1 MTYHVRRFVAGTL
14 LAAFFL
20 SGCAEST
27 REEAT
32 GEGRIRGINAIVTA
46 PELLFRIEE
55 RSIGNINYRG
65 VAGFADWDDLSY
77 NFNFD
82 LLRSGS
88 TTPDRLASQFI
99 DVVADVEYTLVITG
113 TLDNPSLI
121 SWEAPEPVF
130 DAGGTAFEAD
140 FVNLS
145 PLLGEVDVYYALE
158 GTAPVLG
165 NEVGTLASG
174 ERLPYMEFP
183 TGDYELILTPPDDP
197 ATIVFQSSAL
207 AREVATRVTFAL
219 FDADPS
225 ITANVGVT
233 VFSAAGGSQSLAD
246 ANSPPQIRTLHAAF
260 GTGNFDGYLNDD
272 FGNVVFPDVGFREL
286 SAYTGI
292 TGTVTPL
299 TLTPVGNPGA
309 VLLDTDIQLLSNSLR
324 TIILYGPPGA
334 LVSRNLVHDA
344 RPVALFPVVRITNLS
359 SNIEALDIYEVDPGT
374 VIDATV
380 IPSFRGAVVGV
391 STGFF
396 NSEAGGREFVV
407 TLNGEKDP
415 IAAPLALDL
424 ANGDIVDIIIV
435 DTADPAI
442 VELSVFDSTL

>member
-1 MTYHVRRFVAGTL
+1 MTYNVRRFVAGAL
-14 LAAFFL
+14 IAVLFL
-20 SGCAEST
+20 GGCADST

-32 GEGRIRGINAIVTA
+32 GEGRIRGINAIATA

-55 RSIGNINYRG
+55 RAIGNVNYRG
-65 VAGFADWDDLSY
+65 VAGFADWDDLGF

-88 TTPDRLASQFI
+88 ATPDRLVSQFI

-130 DAGGTAFEAD
+130 VAGETVFEAD

-174 ERLPYMEFP
+174 ERLPYVQFP
-183 TGDYELILTPPDDP
+183 TGDYELILTAPDDP
-197 ATIVFQSSAL
+197 STIIFQSSAL
-207 AREVATRVTFAL
+207 TRDVATRVTFAL

-233 VFSAAGGSQSLAD
+233 VFSAGGGSQLLAD
-246 ANSPPQIRTLHAAF
+246 VNSPPQIRTLHGAF

-272 FGNVVFPDVGFREL
+272 FGNVVFADIGFGEL
-286 SAYTGI
+286 SAYAGI
-292 TGTVTPL
+292 SGSVTPL
-299 TLTPVGNPGA
+299 TLTPAGNPGA
-309 VLLDTDIQLLSNSLR
+309 VLLETDIQLLSNSLR
-324 TIILYGPPGA
+324 TVILYGPPGA
-334 LVSRNLVHDA
+334 LVSRNLVNDA

-380 IPSFRGAVVGV
+380 IPGFRGAVVGV

-396 NSEAGGREFVV
+396 NSEAGSREFVV
-407 TLNGEKDP
+407 TLAGEKDP
-415 IAAPLALDL
+415 ISAPLALDL
-424 ANGDIVDIIIV
+424 DNGDVVDIVIL
-435 DTADPAI
+435 DTADPAV